1 MPVVHNSM
9 RGSQWLHVGEGGAI
23 MVACGHVRVD
33 DPRSSDDLFIDT
45 DRQTDTYMHTV
56 M

>member
-1 MPVVHNSM
+1 
-9 RGSQWLHVGEGGAI
+9 

-33 DPRSSDDLFIDT
+33 DPRSSDDLFID
-45 DRQTDTYMHTV
+45 RQTDTYMHTV